1 MCVSLAPAEFS
12 GTTLYC
18 GRLLHPDHGL
28 IHVLGYQN
36 TATNLA
42 DGPNAMLLHL
52 PAQRMSRHHFLSVGR
67 SSDLLE
73 RMVDA
78 VRPVSVTAVDDSI
91 AWMGW
96 DRRPAVE
103 VFEHD
108 VYTVV
113 LARDPRA
120 VPTAL
125 AEVPEH
131 KRPALAPELFAFYA
145 ERYPAH
151 AIAVCCFANAQAAQ
165 AKPLLMWYPPRDPE
179 LLTLPA
185 LDCHTGS
192 VPDLDVPVPVDHWVI
207 LGTDEAPADWGA
219 PVDYDPAMR
228 HSLRGYLPVTV
239 IGRHFDGTLPNG
251 DFAIDHGALLTGDLE
266 RMTRLRPHSPTA
278 S

>member
-18 GRLLHPDHGL
+18 GRLRHVEHGL

-36 TATNLA
+36 TAQNLT

-52 PAQRMSRHHFLSVGR
+52 PTQGMSRHNFLSVGR

-78 VRPVSVTAVDDSI
+78 VRPVSVAAVQDSI

-96 DRRPAVE
+96 GDRPAVE

-120 VPTAL
+120 VPAAL
-125 AEVPEH
+125 TEVPER
-131 KRPALAPELFAFYA
+131 KRPILAPELFAFYA

-151 AIAVCCFANAQAAQ
+151 AIAVCCFDNAQAAQ
-165 AKPLLMWYPPRDPE
+165 AKPLLMWYPPLDPE

-185 LDCHTGS
+185 LDCHTGG
-192 VPDLDVPVPVDHWVI
+192 VPDLDSPVPVDHWVV
-207 LGTDEAPADWGA
+207 LGTDEAPPDWGA
-219 PVDYDPAMR
+219 PVAYDPAMR
-228 HSLRGYLPVTV
+228 HRLRAYLPGTV
-239 IGRHFDGTLPNG
+239 VGRHFDGTLPNG
-251 DFAIDHGALLTGDLE
+251 DFAISHADLLTGDVE
-266 RMTRLRPHSPTA
+266 RLTRLQPQP
-278 S
+278 

>member
-1 MCVSLAPAEFS
+1 MCVSMAPAEFS

-18 GRLLHPDHGL
+18 GRLHHADHGL

-52 PAQRMSRHHFLSVGR
+52 PARRMSRHNFLSVGR

-78 VRPVSVTAVDDSI
+78 VRPVSVGTAPDSMD
-91 AWMGW
+91 WMERG
-96 DRRPAVE
+96 RGPAVE

-113 LARDPRA
+113 LARDARA
-120 VPTAL
+120 VPAAL
-125 AEVPEH
+125 AEVPDH
-131 KRPALAPELFAFYA
+131 QRPALDPELFAFYA
-145 ERYPAH
+145 ERYPGH
-151 AIAVCCFANAQAAQ
+151 AIAVCCFDNARATQ
-165 AKPLLMWYPPRDPE
+165 AKPLLVWYPPLDPD

-185 LDCHTGS
+185 LDCHTGG
-192 VPDLDVPVPVDHWVI
+192 VPDLDSPAPVDHWVV
-207 LGTDEAPADWGA
+207 LGTDEAPPGWGA
-219 PVDYDPAMR
+219 PVEYAPAMR
-228 HSLRGYLPVTV
+228 HGLRDYLPDTV

-251 DFAIDHGALLTGDLE
+251 DFAISHADLLSGDAE
-266 RMTRLRPHSPTA
+266 RVKRVRPGDA
-278 S
+278 

>member
-18 GRLLHPDHGL
+18 GRLHHADHGL

-52 PAQRMSRHHFLSVGR
+52 PAQRMSRRHFLSVGR
-67 SSDLLE
+67 SSDLLK

-78 VRPVSVTAVDDSI
+78 VRPVSAGVVQDSMD
-91 AWMGW
+91 WMGG
-96 DRRPAVE
+96 DPPPAVE

-120 VPTAL
+120 VPAAL
-125 AEVPEH
+125 TEVPERQ
-131 KRPALAPELFAFYA
+131 RPALDPELFTFYA
-145 ERYPAH
+145 ERYPGH
-151 AIAVCCFANAQAAQ
+151 AIAVCCFDNAQAAQ
-165 AKPLLMWYPPRDPE
+165 AKPLLMWYPPLDPE

-185 LDCHTGS
+185 LDCHTGG
-192 VPDLDVPVPVDHWVI
+192 VPDLDSPVPVDHWVI
-207 LGTDEAPADWGA
+207 LGSDEAPADWGA
-219 PVDYDPAMR
+219 PVAYDPAMR
-228 HSLRGYLPVTV
+228 HGLRDYLPGTV
-239 IGRHFDGTLPNG
+239 IGWHFDGTLPNG
-251 DFAIDHGALLTGDLE
+251 DFAISHDDLLSGDPE
-266 RMTRLRPHSPTA
+266 RVTRVRPQL
-278 S
+278 